1 MKQVLL
7 SAVSSC
13 GSLPDQLLRA
23 TALAL
28 VDKPFA
34 SLQELAKSTGVSE
47 AILCGFCSDRDNLI
61 GLLYRGSLDQI
72 HETIVEAHLE
82 TGLIRESFK
91 SLTEGLLRYK
101 ELLIFLTH
109 RFGINEEELITRKA
123 SWQDFQ
129 TKIDRFFLRGKFEG
143 SFRNDVSAA
152 AMSDVFIGML
162 LALINSARVGRIAES
177 EILCSMETMFLK
189 GVNSGCKAQ

>member
-1 MKQVLL
+1 MKHVLL

-13 GSLPDQLLRA
+13 GSLPDQLLHA
-23 TALAL
+23 TASAL
-28 VDKPFA
+28 VDKPFS

-61 GLLYRGSLDQI
+61 ELLYGRSLEQLNM
-72 HETIVEAHLE
+72 TIEVAHLDS
-82 TGLIRESFK
+82 GVIHESFK
-91 SLTEGLLRYK
+91 SLTEGLLRNK

-109 RFGINEEELITRKA
+109 RFELNEEVLSTRKA
-123 SWQDFQ
+123 SWQEFQ

-143 SFRNDVSAA
+143 SLRNDVSAA
-152 AMSDVFIGML
+152 AMSEVFIGML

-189 GVNSGCKAQ
+189 GVNSGCKA

>member
-1 MKQVLL
+1 MKHVLL

-23 TALAL
+23 TASAL

-47 AILCGFCSDRDNLI
+47 AILCGFFSDRDNLI
-61 GLLYRGSLDQI
+61 ALLYSGSLEQLD
-72 HETIVEAHLE
+72 ETIAEAHLE
-82 TGLIRESFK
+82 TGSIGESLK
-91 SLTEGLLRYK
+91 SLTEGLLRNK
-101 ELLIFLTH
+101 EFLIFLTH
-109 RFGINEEELITRKA
+109 RFELDEEVLRTQKV
-123 SWQDFQ
+123 SWQEFQ

-143 SFRNDVSAA
+143 SLRNDVSAA
-152 AMSDVFIGML
+152 AMSEVFIGML

-189 GVNSGCKAQ
+189 GVNSSCKT

>member
-1 MKQVLL
+1 MKHVLL

-23 TALAL
+23 TASAL

-61 GLLYRGSLDQI
+61 ALLYSGSLEQLD
-72 HETIVEAHLE
+72 ETIAEAHLE
-82 TGLIRESFK
+82 TGSIGESLK
-91 SLTEGLLRYK
+91 SLAEGLLRNK
-101 ELLIFLTH
+101 EFLIFLSH
-109 RFGINEEELITRKA
+109 RFELDEEVLRTQKV
-123 SWQDFQ
+123 SWQEFQ

-143 SFRNDVSAA
+143 SLRNDVSAA
-152 AMSDVFIGML
+152 AMSEVFIGML

-189 GVNSGCKAQ
+189 GVNSSCKT

>member
-1 MKQVLL
+1 MKHVLL

-23 TALAL
+23 TASAL

-61 GLLYRGSLDQI
+61 ALLYSGSLEQLD
-72 HETIVEAHLE
+72 ETIAEAHLE
-82 TGLIRESFK
+82 TGSIGESLK
-91 SLTEGLLRYK
+91 SLTEGLLRNK
-101 ELLIFLTH
+101 EFLIFLTH
-109 RFGINEEELITRKA
+109 RFELDEEVLSTRKA
-123 SWQDFQ
+123 SWQEFQ

-143 SFRNDVSAA
+143 ALRNDVSAA
-152 AMSDVFIGML
+152 AMSEVFIGML

-189 GVNSGCKAQ
+189 GVNSGCKA

>member
-1 MKQVLL
+1 MQHTPKSASFSDNFPEQRLL
-7 SAVSSC
+7 TIVSA
-13 GSLPDQLLRA
+13 LIDN
-23 TALAL
+23 
-28 VDKPFA
+28 PFT

-61 GLLYRGSLDQI
+61 ELLYGRSLEQLNMAI
-72 HETIVEAHLE
+72 EVAHLDS
-82 TGLIRESFK
+82 GVIHESFK
-91 SLTEGLLRYK
+91 SLAEGLLRNK

-109 RFGINEEELITRKA
+109 RFELNEEVLSTRKA
-123 SWQDFQ
+123 SWQEFQ

-143 SFRNDVSAA
+143 SLRNDVSAA
-152 AMSDVFIGML
+152 AMSEVFIGML

-189 GVNSGCKAQ
+189 GVNSGCKA

>member
-1 MKQVLL
+1 MKHVLL

-23 TALAL
+23 TASAL

-61 GLLYRGSLDQI
+61 ALLYSGSLEQLD
-72 HETIVEAHLE
+72 ETIAEAHLE
-82 TGLIRESFK
+82 TGSIGESLK
-91 SLTEGLLRYK
+91 SLTEGLLKNK
-101 ELLIFLTH
+101 EFLIFLTH
-109 RFGINEEELITRKA
+109 RFELDEEVLRTQKV
-123 SWQDFQ
+123 SWQEFQ

-143 SFRNDVSAA
+143 SLRNDVSAA
-152 AMSDVFIGML
+152 AMSEVFIGML

-189 GVNSGCKAQ
+189 GVNSSCKT

>member
-1 MKQVLL
+1 MKHVLI

-13 GSLPDQLLRA
+13 GSLHDQLLRA
-23 TALAL
+23 TASAL
-28 VDKPFA
+28 VDKPLA
-34 SLQELAKSTGVSE
+34 SLQELAKSIDVSE
-47 AILCGFCSDRDNLI
+47 AILRGFCSDRDNLI
-61 GLLYRGSLDQI
+61 ELLYSRSLGQLHMAI
-72 HETIVEAHLE
+72 EVAHLDS
-82 TGLIRESFK
+82 GVIQESFK

-109 RFGINEEELITRKA
+109 RFELDEVSSPRKA

-143 SFRNDVSAA
+143 SLRNDVSAA

-189 GVNSGCKAQ
+189 GVNSGCKA

>member
-1 MKQVLL
+1 MKHVLL

-23 TALAL
+23 TASAL

-61 GLLYRGSLDQI
+61 ALLYSGSLEQLD
-72 HETIVEAHLE
+72 ETIAEAHLE
-82 TGLIRESFK
+82 TGSIGESLK
-91 SLTEGLLRYK
+91 SLTEGLLRNK
-101 ELLIFLTH
+101 EFLIFLTH
-109 RFGINEEELITRKA
+109 RFELDEEVLRTQKV
-123 SWQDFQ
+123 SWQEFQ

-143 SFRNDVSAA
+143 SLRNDVSAA
-152 AMSDVFIGML
+152 AMSEVFIGML

-189 GVNSGCKAQ
+189 GVNSGCKA

>member
-1 MKQVLL
+1 MKHVLL

-23 TALAL
+23 TASAL

-61 GLLYRGSLDQI
+61 ALLYSGSLEQLD
-72 HETIVEAHLE
+72 ETIAEAHLE
-82 TGLIRESFK
+82 TGSIGESLK
-91 SLTEGLLRYK
+91 SLTEGLLRNK
-101 ELLIFLTH
+101 EFLIFLTH
-109 RFGINEEELITRKA
+109 RFELDEEVLRTQKV
-123 SWQDFQ
+123 SWQEFQ

-143 SFRNDVSAA
+143 SLRNDVSAA
-152 AMSDVFIGML
+152 AMSEVFIGML

-189 GVNSGCKAQ
+189 GVNSSCKT

>member
-1 MKQVLL
+1 MKHVLL

-23 TALAL
+23 TASAL

-61 GLLYRGSLDQI
+61 ALLYSGSLEQLD
-72 HETIVEAHLE
+72 ETIAEAHLE
-82 TGLIRESFK
+82 TGSIGGSLK
-91 SLTEGLLRYK
+91 SLTEGLLRNK
-101 ELLIFLTH
+101 EFLIFLTH
-109 RFGINEEELITRKA
+109 RFELDEEVLRTQKV
-123 SWQDFQ
+123 SWQEFQ

-143 SFRNDVSAA
+143 SLRNDVSAA
-152 AMSDVFIGML
+152 AMSEVFIGML

-189 GVNSGCKAQ
+189 GVNSSCKT

>member
-1 MKQVLL
+1 MKHVLL

-47 AILCGFCSDRDNLI
+47 TILYGFCSDRNNLI
-61 GLLYRGSLDQI
+61 ERLHSEFLHQI
-72 HETIVEAHLE
+72 HETIKEAHLE
-82 TGLIRESFK
+82 TGLMHESFK
-91 SLTEGLLRYK
+91 SLTESLLRNK

-109 RFGINEEELITRKA
+109 RFEINEEELITRKA
-123 SWQDFQ
+123 SWQEFQ

-143 SFRNDVSAA
+143 SLRNDVSAA
-152 AMSDVFIGML
+152 AMSEVFIGML

-189 GVNSGCKAQ
+189 GVNSGCKA